1 MSIQPVPLMA
11 RGMSACDQGLGE
23 LSGAALEDAWYELE
37 GAYEV
42 YGIGRC
48 RFVLVHCRVAI
59 LIGMT
64 LLANSKGVSRSEGG
78 IETMLREMDMP
89 GNLIDSSSEIDRVGR
104 YRFNQ
109 GENDDEQQQ
118 AATILGKTLEV
129 FEWIRDELR
138 DD

>member
-1 MSIQPVPLMA
+1 MV

-23 LSGAALEDAWYELE
+23 LSGAVLEDAWYELE

-59 LIGMT
+59 LIGIT
-64 LLANSKGVSRSEGG
+64 LLANRKGVSRSECG

-89 GNLIDSSSEIDRVGR
+89 GDLIDSSSEIDRAGR
-104 YRFNQ
+104 YRFSH
-109 GENDDEQQQ
+109 GENDDEQLQ
-118 AATILGKTLEV
+118 AAAILGKTLEV
-129 FEWIRDELR
+129 FEWIRGELR